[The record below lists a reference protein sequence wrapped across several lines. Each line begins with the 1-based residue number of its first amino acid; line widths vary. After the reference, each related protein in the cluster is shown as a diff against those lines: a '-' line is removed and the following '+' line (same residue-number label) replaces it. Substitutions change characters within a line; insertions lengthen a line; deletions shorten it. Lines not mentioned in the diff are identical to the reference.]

1 MLVAGGLAVA
11 LVTGGGG
18 GGADRAPAAGSSGA
32 VKRSSCDRTA
42 ATPVVLEQELVDA
55 RKGDTI
61 CLAAGNYG
69 TFRGAAKPGMVTI
82 RPKPG
87 ARARM
92 ALDLDGAMNLRIE
105 KLTIP
110 SANIRGAA
118 RNITIADSRFTGIT
132 VVNADQ
138 MADAHI
144 LFDGNTHSNIDTCK
158 TCFQGRLT
166 VEGDSGKPS
175 GVTIRDSLFSGGNS
189 DGVRADAHGVNVIGN
204 EFRNLRDQDPFHTD
218 PIQIY
223 GGKRVVIRGNY
234 FHDNEVSA
242 AIMMANGGTK
252 NLVEDNVVA
261 AGGQTWA
268 MTWISDDGSVI
279 RHNTFADGAC
289 DFGQRCGVINLGAVD
304 SPPPGRPTIIRN
316 NVLGGISNDGNGGEA
331 AFVAQHNLSAEPI
344 TGSGNLTGLPRYA
357 GPGDGY
363 DGHRLA
369 KGSLGAGDAP
379 DGSDLGIERGGRA
392 RERAAREQ

>member
-1 MLVAGGLAVA
+1 MTARPRL
-11 LVTGGGG
+11 
-18 GGADRAPAAGSSGA
+18 PWCSS
-32 VKRSSCDRTA
+32 R
-42 ATPVVLEQELVDA
+42 EELVDA

-105 KLTIP
+105 KMTIP
-110 SANIRGAA
+110 SATIRGAA

-138 MADAHI
+138 MADAGI

-189 DGVRADAHGVNVIGN
+189 DGVRADANGVNVIGN

-242 AIMMANGGTK
+242 AIMMANGGKK
-252 NLVEDNVVA
+252 NLVEDDVVA

-268 MTWISDDGSVI
+268 MTWISDDGSII

-344 TGSGNLTGLPRYA
+344 TGSGNQDRPPPLRRPRRRLRRA
-357 GPGDGY
+357 PPGQRFARCG
-363 DGHRLA
+363 R
-369 KGSLGAGDAP
+369 
-379 DGSDLGIERGGRA
+379 RA
-392 RERAAREQ
+392 RRQRRWHRSRWREVGPRRPRAVAGRTRATARAGMRYLARPPR